1 MNERWTWVIR
11 YLVVIGA
18 ALILAAVLGDMALF
32 KTTKLGKSGIS
43 AARLVQ
49 FLGYGGALVVAWML
63 AKQVAEALP
72 GDPRWN
78 VVKSTLLPLTTLI
91 AVAVGQSVLL
101 RFLAPLMK
109 RHWHQIYNWV
119 SIGLII
125 VCAVWLLGAL
135 LTGSASLARRNPYP

>member
-32 KTTKLGKSGIS
+32 KSTKLGKTGLS

-49 FLGYGGALVVAWML
+49 FLGYGGALLVVWML
-63 AKQVAEALP
+63 AKRVAEMLP
-72 GDPRWN
+72 EDARWN

-91 AVAVGQSVLL
+91 VVAVGQSVLL
-101 RFLAPLMK
+101 RVLAPLMK
-109 RHWHQIYNWV
+109 RQWHQSYNWV
-119 SIGLII
+119 SIGLIV
-125 VCAVWLLGAL
+125 VCAAWLLGAL